1 MISEGRIYWLV
12 GNPNAFL
19 LKLVELLVL
28 FPHLEFADQ
37 VMLPIALA
45 MLSLVVVVT
54 VLPLNLVAFVEL
66 EDVAFIVSW
75 MFVVPLKHK
84 TCAKAFTPIVRGAGG
99 EEFGTVAL
107 PGK

>member
-1 MISEGRIYWLV
+1 MELV
-12 GNPNAFL
+12 
-19 LKLVELLVL
+19 
-28 FPHLEFADQ
+28 DQ

-45 MLSLVVVVT
+45 MLSLVVVLA
-54 VLPLNLVAFVEL
+54 VLPLNLVASVEL

-75 MFVVPLKHK
+75 MLVVPLKHK

-99 EEFGTVAL
+99 EEFGIVAL